1 MLLVA
6 YLKRLHAEGRPPTPS
21 DRTLLAPMI
30 QHSANRAATAV
41 YWRAGGDTA
50 LYRLARSAAMK
61 RFDVYGSWGAR
72 KSPPPT
78 RLASSPTSGPS
89 RRGASAVTPASSFPQ
104 SCAGSRGASRSSRA
118 RVGKPS
124 SREAGA
130 GPRAAHTSGR
140 PSRAGPGASI
150 AIAFLTDANQSH
162 GNGRDSVRGLAAHLL
177 RVARGPGKPWLVPL
191 PDWFWGWARW
201 YLHRSEF
208 RNEPVRSLETRPTSA
223 PRRVPLW
230 AWARLKALLLG

>member
-1 MLLVA
+1 
-6 YLKRLHAEGRPPTPS
+6 
-21 DRTLLAPMI
+21 
-30 QHSANRAATAV
+30 
-41 YWRAGGDTA
+41 
-50 LYRLARSAAMK
+50 
-61 RFDVYGSWGAR
+61 
-72 KSPPPT
+72 
-78 RLASSPTSGPS
+78 
-89 RRGASAVTPASSFPQ
+89 
-104 SCAGSRGASRSSRA
+104 
-118 RVGKPS
+118 
-124 SREAGA
+124 
-130 GPRAAHTSGR
+130 
-140 PSRAGPGASI
+140 
-150 AIAFLTDANQSH
+150 LTDANQSH